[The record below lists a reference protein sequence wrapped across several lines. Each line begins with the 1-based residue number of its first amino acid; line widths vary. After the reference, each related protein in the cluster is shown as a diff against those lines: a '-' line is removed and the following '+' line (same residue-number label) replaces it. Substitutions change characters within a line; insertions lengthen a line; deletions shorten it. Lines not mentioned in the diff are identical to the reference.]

1 MDRPEPSTNLPAPY
15 RSPWRALAEDLRAV
29 AASLRLG
36 LQELWRRNGQGDL
49 PRPAPWP
56 RDLAPLFWP
65 LLLALALAALLLVG
79 VGLGRWLGGTAVGPG
94 ESASPASPTGGSPLE
109 IPQEIPGSRPAAG
122 PASAAPD
129 PRAGTAAM
137 EPPATASPTDA
148 VATPATSA
156 VDATDAPIGSRRAQ
170 TPPTPETDPSVTE
183 AAPSA
188 EAPPEAGAAAPGS
201 KVLPDPLADLLASPA
216 AAGLLRS
223 ASAEPAS
230 ASLQLVLGDGF
241 QGLPGAEQQRRADT
255 WQQLALGLGYEHL
268 RLQDAQGALLGREA
282 VVGGGMILLS
292 PPERD

>member
-1 MDRPEPSTNLPAPY
+1 MSRPEPSTNLPAPY

-49 PRPAPWP
+49 PRPGPWP

-79 VGLGRWLGGTAVGPG
+79 LGLGRMRGGPAVGPG
-94 ESASPASPTGGSPLE
+94 EPASPAPPAEMPLE
-109 IPQEIPGSRPAAG
+109 MSQERPGTSPGAG
-122 PASAAPD
+122 PAGAPLD
-129 PRAGTAAM
+129 TRSETKKT
-137 EPPATASPTDA
+137 EPPAAASQADA
-148 VATPATSA
+148 VAAPTTSA
-156 VDATDAPIGSRRAQ
+156 ADATDAPIGSRRSP
-170 TPPTPETDPSVTE
+170 TLPTPEPDPSVAE
-183 AAPSA
+183 AAPTA
-188 EAPPEAGAAAPGS
+188 AATPEAAAAPGAM
-201 KVLPDPLADLLASPA
+201 VPPDPLADLLASPA

-241 QGLPGAEQQRRADT
+241 QGLSGAEQQRRADT

-268 RLQDAQGALLGREA
+268 QLRAADGALLGREA

-292 PPERD
+292 PPERN

>member
-1 MDRPEPSTNLPAPY
+1 MSRPEPSTNLPAPY

-49 PRPAPWP
+49 PRPGPWP

-79 VGLGRWLGGTAVGPG
+79 VGLGRRLGGPAVGPG
-94 ESASPASPTGGSPLE
+94 EPASPAPPAEMPLE
-109 IPQEIPGSRPAAG
+109 MPQERPGTSPAAG
-122 PASAAPD
+122 PASAAPE
-129 PRAGTAAM
+129 PRSGTVAM
-137 EPPATASPTDA
+137 EPPAAASPTNA
-148 VATPATSA
+148 VAAPATSA
-156 VDATDAPIGSRRAQ
+156 ADASDAPIGTSRSEAR
-170 TPPTPETDPSVTE
+170 TTPETDPSLAE
-183 AAPSA
+183 AAPTA
-188 EAPPEAGAAAPGS
+188 AATPEAAALPGS
-201 KVLPDPLADLLASPA
+201 MVPPDPLADLLASPA
-216 AAGLLRS
+216 AAGLLSS

-241 QGLPGAEQQRRADT
+241 QGLSGAEQQRRADT

-268 RLQDAQGALLGREA
+268 QLRAADGALLGREA

-292 PPERD
+292 PPERN

>member
-1 MDRPEPSTNLPAPY
+1 MSRPEPSTNLPAPY

-65 LLLALALAALLLVG
+65 LLLALALAALVLMGL
-79 VGLGRWLGGTAVGPG
+79 GLGRMLGGTAVGAREP
-94 ESASPASPTGGSPLE
+94 ASPAPPADIALE
-109 IPQEIPGSRPAAG
+109 NPQERPGTSPATG
-122 PASAAPD
+122 PAGTPTAPR
-129 PRAGTAAM
+129 PGTAAM
-137 EPPATASPTDA
+137 ES
-148 VATPATSA
+148 PATSA
-156 VDATDAPIGSRRAQ
+156 ADATAAPVGTSRSAAS
-170 TPPTPETDPSVTE
+170 TTPEPDPSVAE
-183 AAPSA
+183 AAPTA
-188 EAPPEAGAAAPGS
+188 GATPEAAAAPGAR
-201 KVLPDPLADLLASPA
+201 VPPDPLAELLASPA

-230 ASLQLVLGDGF
+230 ASLQLVLAEGF
-241 QGLPGAEQQRRADT
+241 HGLPLAEQQRRADA

-268 RLQDAQGALLGREA
+268 QLRDAQGALLGREA